1 MGRAAFL
8 PRRAVSALSRA
19 RGLDVGLLQPV
30 RHLHLAVHPYRR
42 SEMLLRQLALARAP
56 VELAEAE
63 VAVGDEGT
71 HAEVAGQ
78 IERLAIETLRSIEI
92 RRRCTRL
99 DLGEESQD
107 SCFVTPTAEATVGV
121 EGVPSRDSSVACTAA
136 QEIYRGQHLLHPG
149 DDAWPPGTF
158 ALEVRLFDERQAL
171 FFPAGQRLR
180 VTPLA
185 TQEWTQKGNGV
196 CAHDA

>member
-56 VELAEAE
+56 IELAEAE

-78 IERLAIETLRSIEI
+78 IERIAIETLRSIEI
-92 RRRCTRL
+92 RRRCTRV

-107 SCFVTPTAEATVGV
+107 SCLATATAQATGGV
-121 EGVPSRDSSVACTAA
+121 EGVPSRDSSVAFPAA
-136 QEIYRGQHLLHPG
+136 QEIYRGQHLLHPS
-149 DDAWPPGTF
+149 DDAWPPGPF
-158 ALEVRLFDERQAL
+158 ALEMGFFDERQAL
-171 FFPAGQRLR
+171 LFPAGQRLR
-180 VTPLA
+180 ITQLA
-185 TQEWTQKGNGV
+185 AQER
-196 CAHDA
+196 